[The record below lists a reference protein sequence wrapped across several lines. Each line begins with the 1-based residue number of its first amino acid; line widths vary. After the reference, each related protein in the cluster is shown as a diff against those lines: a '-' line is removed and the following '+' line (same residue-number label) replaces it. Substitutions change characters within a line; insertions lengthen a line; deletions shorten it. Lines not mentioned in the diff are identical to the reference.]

1 MRDGLGLS
9 PDRETCVRKQPG
21 IFLTLLAVAAF
32 AAGAMAPAHAADPE
46 TDEEQAIK
54 DEKPKKDSREVRT
67 GKQIHVQITQ
77 QMGVHDDLELQEY
90 VQRIGA
96 RLASV
101 SERPDLDWKFTIVD
115 TDDVNAFATMGG
127 FVYVSRGILPYLQN
141 EAQLAAVIGHEIG
154 HITARHL
161 QARNRKSTI
170 AGLASAATAIF
181 TGMPALAE
189 LTNVAGTAIV
199 LGYGREAEL
208 EADRLGAQ
216 YLSRAGYD
224 PDAIIDVIKVLKNQ
238 ELFERERARLEKRDA
253 RVYHGVFATHP
264 GADTRL
270 QQAIASA
277 GKAQLGS
284 TGNVSNAEGFLD
296 AIEGLPVGSS
306 RRQGMLRENRFYHAD
321 MQFTLAFPRGWQVV
335 NAPTHLLAIGPNKEH
350 VMEVRTQVPPSDLT
364 DPRDFAL
371 RGLGNRRLDRVESF
385 DVNGLKAWTAI
396 IRNDPSPY
404 GQSTSVRYVIVYY
417 DNLMWVFKGASRSN
431 STVPAG
437 DSLFLSTAKT
447 FRRMRASEFQL
458 AEPYRLQVIRAT
470 AGMTIDQ
477 LAQTAK
483 IEKYPAQE
491 LRLFN
496 DLYPKG
502 EPQPGALVKTVQ

>member
-1 MRDGLGLS
+1 MR
-9 PDRETCVRKQPG
+9 RQPG
-21 IFLTLLAVAAF
+21 ILLGLLALAALAAGMGAPAF
-32 AAGAMAPAHAADPE
+32 AADPKPEQDKEAPAAR
-46 TDEEQAIK
+46 
-54 DEKPKKDSREVRT
+54 PKKDSKEVRT
-67 GKQIHVQITQ
+67 GKQLDIQIKQ

-90 VQRIGA
+90 VQRIGQK
-96 RLASV
+96 LAAV
-101 SERPDLDWKFTIVD
+101 SERPGLDWKFTVVD

-154 HITARHL
+154 HITAEHL
-161 QARNRKSTI
+161 QSRNRKSTL

-189 LTNVAGTAIV
+189 LTNVAGQAIV

-208 EADRLGAQ
+208 EADRLGAE
-216 YLSRAGYD
+216 YLAKAGYE
-224 PDAIIDVIKVLKNQ
+224 PQAIIDVIQVLKNQ

-253 RVYHGVFATHP
+253 RVYHGVFASHP

-284 TGNVSNAEGFLD
+284 TGNISNRDGYLD
-296 AIEGLPVGSS
+296 AIRGLPVGSS
-306 RRQGMLRENRFYHAD
+306 RRQGMLRGNRFYHAD
-321 MQFTLAFPRGWQVV
+321 MQFTVAFPQGWQVQ
-335 NAPTHLLAIGPNKEH
+335 NAPTHLLAVAPNKEH
-350 VMEVRTQVPPSDLT
+350 MMEVRTQVPPSDLT
-364 DPRDFAL
+364 DPRDFAM
-371 RGLGNRRLDRVESF
+371 RGLANRRLDHVESL
-385 DVNGLKAWTAI
+385 DINGLRAWTAI
-396 IRNDPSPY
+396 VRNDPSPF
-404 GQSTSVRYVIVYY
+404 GQSTSVRYVIINY
-417 DNLMWVFKGASRSN
+417 DNMMWVFKGASRSN

-437 DSLFLSTAKT
+437 DSLFLSTART
-447 FRRMRASEFQL
+447 FRRLRSNEFQL
-458 AEPYRLQVIRAT
+458 AEPYRLQIVRAT
-470 AGMTIDQ
+470 EGTTIDE

-502 EPQPGALVKTVQ
+502 EPKPGDLIKTVR